1 MIVAELFAKLGLLP
15 DKGSFDEGS
24 SLIKG
29 IHAAVGAYLGV
40 ETVRKL
46 GEMVESTV
54 EAAQSAQHLSMQMG
68 VTTDAI
74 QELGY
79 AAEAAD
85 IPAEVLDGAM
95 LRLARGMEQMKAG
108 TGPASDAMRKLHVSM
123 KDLKGESLDQNLEVL
138 ADAFAKMPDGAE
150 KAALATELFGRSA
163 GPRMLQLLNQ
173 GKAGIVDLRE
183 EAHKMGV
190 VMSEEQIEKADELDA
205 AQKKLKFSIIGL
217 KNEAVSAIIP
227 ELSKMAEGMR
237 EWVGENREAIV
248 STLETV
254 LHGIA
259 EAFHIVGE
267 AISTVT
273 NFWIEHR
280 EIAISV
286 LEAIGGFMA
295 IWAAEMAADW
305 IIAFFPVAAAIALIA
320 TIIEIVKHFGDIMSL
335 AKQFWSEAWE
345 DFLSKGHEAASW
357 LEGLPD
363 QVEAW
368 VSSIADSIKGA
379 FQDAWDYVVRG
390 AKDAWKA
397 IEDTPIIG
405 HIIRGGEYLADK
417 LGGGSSAG
425 SYLTQMQQTI
435 GAPSLAGVGGGNNT
449 TTNTFGDVHV
459 QVDAQNVDEDEIGDM
474 VGQKVREHQQD
485 MVREAH
491 NNMAGGKR

>member
-1 MIVAELFAKLGLLP
+1 MIVAEIFAKLGLLP
-15 DKGSFDEGS
+15 DKEGFDKGND
-24 SLIKG
+24 LIKS

-40 ETVRKL
+40 ETIKQL
-46 GEMVESTV
+46 GEMVEGTV
-54 EAAQSAQHLSMQMG
+54 EAAQSAQHLGEQMG

-85 IPAEVLDGAM
+85 VPAEVLNGAM
-95 LRLARGMEQMKAG
+95 LRLARGMEQAEQG
-108 TGPASDAMRKLHVSM
+108 TGPAADALRKLHVSM

-173 GKAGIVDLRE
+173 GKDGIVDLRN
-183 EAHKMGV
+183 EAHKLGV
-190 VMSEEQIEKADELDA
+190 VMSEEQIEKADQLDE

-227 ELSKMAEGMR
+227 ELSKMAEALR

-248 STLETV
+248 STLENV

-267 AISTVT
+267 VISTVT
-273 NFWIEHR
+273 GFFIEHG
-280 EIAISV
+280 EIATSV
-286 LEAIGGFMA
+286 LEAVGVVIGIF
-295 IWAAEMAADW
+295 AAQAAADW
-305 IIAFFPVAAAIALIA
+305 IIAFFPLAAGIA
-320 TIIEIVKHFGDIMSL
+320 TIAAIIEIVEHFGDIMKL
-335 AKQFWSEAWE
+335 AKEFWSEAWQDVLGWGRE
-345 DFLSKGHEAASW
+345 FASW
-357 LEGLPD
+357 FADLPGNVADWVEGIG
-363 QVEAW
+363 E
-368 VSSIADSIKGA
+368 SIKNA

-390 AKDAWKA
+390 AKDAWKE
-397 IEDTPIIG
+397 IEDTPVIG
-405 HIIRGGEYLADK
+405 HIIRGGEWLADK
-417 LGGGSSAG
+417 LGSGGGSGFS
-425 SYLTQMQQTI
+425 Q
-435 GAPSLAGVGGGNNT
+435 LASSPAFATGGTMVGDT
-449 TTNTFGDVHV
+449 HITNSFGDVHV

-491 NNMAGGKR
+491 NNMSGGKR